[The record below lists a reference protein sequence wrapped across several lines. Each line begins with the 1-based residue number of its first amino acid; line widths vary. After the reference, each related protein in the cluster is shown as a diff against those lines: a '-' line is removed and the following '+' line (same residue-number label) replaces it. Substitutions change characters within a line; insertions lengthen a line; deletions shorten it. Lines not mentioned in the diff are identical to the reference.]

1 MKKLLT
7 LGLGAAM
14 ALCAVSCSQD
24 EELAVTEPQ
33 GFVSETGEAY
43 VNIKISTPADAVT
56 RAGTSDEGFE
66 YGTSDEQTIK
76 SARFF
81 FFNAQGQFIK
91 EGLIYKDGGGTAN
104 TASPTENVEYMD
116 KKLVLLV
123 NIGSESPAYVI
134 TVANPPADLDK
145 RIGGTNSITDVENI
159 LEGSYYTEGTSN
171 GATTKNF
178 IMSTTSYIN
187 NDATGNEKNYYY
199 VTPINGVGV
208 YSSAA
213 AAQAA
218 DASVLDIYIE
228 RLAVKVGVTINKESA
243 SLNKGEATGENT
255 YQLLSD
261 DNKPVTIVGDSDNT
275 PVYVN
280 LIAWGINATTRQSYL
295 FKHLDT
301 SWSKTINGFEWN
313 DPSNYRSYWGK
324 SFNYGDATFNYP
336 LNYHSNVVIS
346 PDTVT
351 SVPWLLYIPSA
362 QVDNSFG
369 SVDYCMENT
378 NTTEIIKKHY
388 NSASTAVL
396 VKARIV
402 KKDGSEFKEN
412 IVKYGTTLYTYKAYA
427 EYVVKALEDAGGLK
441 YFTGGTQLSTSDV
454 EVVSAEDKRNGR
466 IYVQLTSTAKTKA
479 WVDKDNKTVDVVAI
493 NKDLSIFNA
502 SSDALGYT
510 RGLMYY
516 SIPIR
521 HLGAIGKEEGVE
533 SDYANKLF
541 ETYLGIVRNHYYKLE
556 INSLKGVGHGIVNP
570 DEPIVPNPVEDTGYY
585 LNAKIN
591 VLSWKVV
598 SQSVDL
604 GSK

>member
-1 MKKLLT
+1 
-7 LGLGAAM
+7 
-14 ALCAVSCSQD
+14 
-24 EELAVTEPQ
+24 
-33 GFVSETGEAY
+33 
-43 VNIKISTPADAVT
+43 
-56 RAGTSDEGFE
+56 
-66 YGTSDEQTIK
+66 
-76 SARFF
+76 
-81 FFNAQGQFIK
+81 
-91 EGLIYKDGGGTAN
+91 
-104 TASPTENVEYMD
+104 MD